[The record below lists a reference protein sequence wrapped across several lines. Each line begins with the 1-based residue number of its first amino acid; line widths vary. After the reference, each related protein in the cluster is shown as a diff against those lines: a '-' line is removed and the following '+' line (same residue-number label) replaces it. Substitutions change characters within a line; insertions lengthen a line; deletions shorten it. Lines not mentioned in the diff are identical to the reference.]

1 MILRRRQEGRAK
13 DIFTHSRSHNFVC
26 VCVCACV
33 CVCVRSFTQDDMHE
47 HMVHQVLSNKTLDD
61 EFSAFVRSLQG
72 VSACELEN
80 AHVSACR

>member
-1 MILRRRQEGRAK
+1 VPKIYSHIRALTIL
-13 DIFTHSRSHNFVC
+13 S
-26 VCVCACV
+26 ACV
-33 CVCVRSFTQDDMHE
+33 FVHACVCVRSFTQDDMHE